1 MSSAPR
7 RPAKFSWW
15 GLVLCLIG
23 TGLIT
28 VYRQRPTLWTSSP
41 MAKIVYLGMGS
52 LLILWGIRTVVAEM
66 WPVVGK
72 QISREGWTGYH
83 VRMPREAAVFLG
95 IMFMLFL
102 GALLG
107 RSNMLVLVFG
117 LMAGPFILNGS
128 ITLNML
134 RKTKA
139 TRTLPDRVMAG
150 QVFSVDLTLSNAKRL
165 ISSWMMEV
173 HDSFRSRYEQLGP
186 AVLFTR
192 VPPHSSRTGS
202 YQARLAHR
210 GLYELGPLQIS
221 SRFPLGLMERV
232 IEVGEVQ
239 RLVVLP
245 QVGRLLPEWYRAIS
259 YNNQLVEQPRTRK
272 GSFDDEFHQLRE
284 YRTGDNPRAIHWRT
298 TARRNMLMVREFHQ
312 SRDQDLLL
320 AVRPVAA
327 GPRFAGGSRA
337 RRVGGQLR
345 RDDLRRALRPLGRIA
360 ALAGPGR
367 GRRQ

>member
-1 MSSAPR
+1 M
-7 RPAKFSWW
+7 
-15 GLVLCLIG
+15 I
-23 TGLIT
+23 
-28 VYRQRPTLWTSSP
+28 
-41 MAKIVYLGMGS
+41 
-52 LLILWGIRTVVAEM
+52 
-66 WPVVGK
+66 
-72 QISREGWTGYH
+72 
-83 VRMPREAAVFLG
+83 
-95 IMFMLFL
+95 MLFR

-134 RKTKA
+134 RRTKA
-139 TRTLPDRVMAG
+139 TRTLPERVMAG
-150 QVFSVDLTLSNAKRL
+150 QVFSVDLTLANAKRL
-165 ISSWMMEV
+165 FSSWMMEV

-192 VPPHSSRTGS
+192 VPPRSSRTGS

-210 GLYELGPLQIS
+210 GMYELGPLQIS

-245 QVGRLLPEWYRAIS
+245 QVGRLLPEWHRAIS
-259 YNNQLVEQPRTRK
+259 YNNQIVEQPRSRK

-298 TARRNMLMVREFHQ
+298 TARRNALMVREFHQ
-312 SRDQDLLL
+312 NRDQDLLL
-320 AVRPVAA
+320 ALDLWQPDRPSQADRERVEQAVSFAA
-327 GPRFAGGSRA
+327 TICVEHCGHSGESQLWLGLAATVPADWEGQANTPGLDTVLERLAIAEAASKADLEDLLHRSDAHFEGPA
-337 RRVGGQLR
+337 RRVLVSTRPQEALDSRNIAGDMLVISAAEGSLT
-345 RDDLRRALRPLGRIA
+345 DYFERA
-360 ALAGPGR
+360 
-367 GRRQ
+367 